1 MPHHPVEPPAAP
13 GFGFEQVMRRRDR
26 GRVMD
31 WYRGCSHLV
40 PRAAVA
46 DTFSQP
52 YAVEAGIEALDQ
64 AA

>member
-1 MPHHPVEPPAAP
+1 
-13 GFGFEQVMRRRDR
+13 
-26 GRVMD
+26 MD

-52 YAVEAGIEALDQ
+52 YADEAGIEALDQ